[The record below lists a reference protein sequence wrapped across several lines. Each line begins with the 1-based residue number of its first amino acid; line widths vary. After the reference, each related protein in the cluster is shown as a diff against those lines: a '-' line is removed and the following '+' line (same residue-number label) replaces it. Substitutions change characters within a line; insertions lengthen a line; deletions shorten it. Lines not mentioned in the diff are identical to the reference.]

1 MENTTPL
8 VAQGLASKGRYGDSM
23 LVHMAPSEVAGIAS
37 LAPGEMTINPDT
49 GLPEAFK
56 FKDFLRIALPI
67 AGSMVLP
74 GMAAAGAGIGSK
86 AMLSGVGSA
95 GGTLLAGGDI
105 QDALTSGIT
114 AGLGYGLGATALK
127 DTAGGVQA
135 VKPNGNPM
143 NIQGVVPGPPP
154 GPPPGPVSSNISNL
168 PAVESGN
175 ISRGFVPKNVPAKY
189 SPNTIKK
196 LGGPNATEIQY
207 ISDSTTTATQD
218 APNLLTRF
226 LPKDP
231 AGNIDTQEA
240 ILRGGAGLVGGVASA
255 PLPNIEEDDYD
266 VDMADPWRRRVR
278 YPGAGVGSREYGY
291 FSPSGIYAK
300 GGGYINDMQEGGTV
314 GTYTLAPGVDI
325 PDTDPLAP
333 GSAGP
338 EPIPTIPVDPTGLSA
353 FAPMI
358 AGQYGRALAESQR
371 PYNYGA
377 GLGSI
382 ETGGAQ
388 GITAGPV
395 QPLTGTGEELI
406 SGGTTMATLGK
417 AGGLSEGVTD
427 DMGYLKPIA
436 RRGADVYGNLTEYGD
451 IGSYTGIDQPYA
463 DLMTQADRDDLINL
477 TQLQQ
482 RSLVSDARNAG
493 NLYPQINMLQN
504 RIDQRARERQRMT
517 QMAALDE
524 RLQKAGYQE
533 GGMVPQSEG
542 MVDGAGD
549 GMSDEVYGDIAGK
562 QEVALSEGE
571 FIIPADVVSGI
582 GNGSSKS
589 GAEELYEMM
598 DRIRKA
604 RTGTAEQPP
613 EIDPD
618 QFMPA

>member
-127 DTAGGVQA
+127 DTAGAGAGAGGGGGGGGGDGGLTSSLSNPSRNRNIIGLAGSGPSSAEIVTANQQQLAEQA
-135 VKPNGNPM
+135 
-143 NIQGVVPGPPP
+143 
-154 GPPPGPVSSNISNL
+154 L
-168 PAVESGN
+168 AAD
-175 ISRGFVPKNVPAKY
+175 RGTGAGTRVGERYDYFNQQA
-189 SPNTIKK
+189 
-196 LGGPNATEIQY
+196 ATK
-207 ISDSTTTATQD
+207 D

-255 PLPNIEEDDYD
+255 PLPNIEDDDYD

-291 FSPSGIYAK
+291 FNPSGIYAK

-417 AGGLSEGVTD
+417 AGGLSEGFTD
-427 DMGYLKPIA
+427 DMGYLKPIT
-436 RRGADVYGNLTEYGD
+436 RRGADVYGNLAEYGD
-451 IGSYTGIDQPYA
+451 IGSYTGTDQPYA

-482 RSLVSDARNAG
+482 RSLASPYEG
-493 NLYPQINMLQN
+493 SNLQPQINMLQN

-524 RLQKAGYQE
+524 RLQKTGYQE

-549 GMSDEVYGDIAGK
+549 GMSDEVYGDIAGN

-618 QFMPA
+618 QFMPV

>member
-56 FKDFLRIALPI
+56 FKDFLRLALPI

-74 GMAAAGAGIGSK
+74 GRAAAGAGIGSK

-127 DTAGGVQA
+127 DTAGAGAGAGAGGGGGGGGGLTTDSSRSLRTSSSNVIGLA
-135 VKPNGNPM
+135 GS
-143 NIQGVVPGPPP
+143 GPP
-154 GPPPGPVSSNISNL
+154 
-168 PAVESGN
+168 
-175 ISRGFVPKNVPAKY
+175 
-189 SPNTIKK
+189 
-196 LGGPNATEIQY
+196 NAEILTA
-207 ISDSTTTATQD
+207 DRATQLAAAREAGAGAGAGADAPAYSAFTESAAAKD
-218 APNLLTRF
+218 APNFLTKLLPR
-226 LPKDP
+226 DS

-604 RTGTAEQPP
+604 RTGTADQPP

>member
-74 GMAAAGAGIGSK
+74 GMAAAGAGIGTK

-95 GGTLLAGGDI
+95 GGTLIAGGDI
-105 QDALTSGIT
+105 QDALTSGLS
-114 AGLGYGLGATALK
+114 AGIGYGLGAK
-127 DTAGGVQA
+127 VMGGKTPSAEVSGQA
-135 VKPNGNPM
+135 AVTPNGNPM
-143 NIQGVVPGPPP
+143 SIEGVVPGS
-154 GPPPGPVSSNISNL
+154 VSSNIPAVEI

-175 ISRGFVPKNVPAKY
+175 ISRGFVPDNVPAEY
-189 SPNTIKK
+189 SPNTIRK
-196 LGGPNATEIQY
+196 LGGPNATELQY

-240 ILRGGAGLVGGVASA
+240 ILRGGAGLIGGYASA
-255 PLPNIEEDDYD
+255 PLPKIEDDDYD

-395 QPLTGTGEELI
+395 QPLTGTEEQLI
-406 SGGTTMATLGK
+406 GGGPSMATLGK

-436 RRGADVYGNLTEYGD
+436 RRGADVYGNLTEYGN

-482 RSLVSDARNAG
+482 RSLASPYEG
-493 NLYPQINMLQN
+493 SNLQPQISMLQN

-549 GMSDEVYGDIAGK
+549 GMSDEVYGGIAGG
-562 QEVALSEGE
+562 QQVALSEGE
-571 FIIPADVVSGI
+571 FIVPADVVSGI
-582 GNGSSKS
+582 GNGSSDS
-589 GAEELYEMM
+589 GAERLYEMM
-598 DRIRKA
+598 DRIRTA
-604 RTGTAEQPP
+604 RTGTTEQPP
-613 EIDPD
+613 EINAD